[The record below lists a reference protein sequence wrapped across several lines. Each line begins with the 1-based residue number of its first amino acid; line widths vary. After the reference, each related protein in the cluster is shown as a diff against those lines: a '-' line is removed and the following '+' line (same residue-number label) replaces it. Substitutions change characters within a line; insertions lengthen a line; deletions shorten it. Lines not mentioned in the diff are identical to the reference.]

1 MFSSASGAICGFAG
15 GADGR
20 QRLERGGGDGAELM
34 RSNEALP
41 VPESVMQGSNL
52 GMQSTHLLRVDFAG
66 LLGYAAREA
75 LLSQRPRSSDRGRR
89 RAERVQ
95 GNPTL
100 GLLHQSG
107 ENKYR
112 TISQSLQE
120 NVRSLSRARDM
131 PCGSSSARSVRQRLY
146 PFGGVRR
153 REGASAK
160 ALIDSVK
167 TADRCIAI
175 RPSRSSTRSNSPATI
190 ILRNDG
196 FAGPANLVNIVQA
209 ILFT

>member
-1 MFSSASGAICGFAG
+1 MGPYHFRARNQCFQALPAPFAGLRSARMVGSASSAW
-15 GADGR
+15 
-20 QRLERGGGDGAELM
+20 GGDGAELM

-120 NVRSLSRARDM
+120 NVRSLSLAREIA
-131 PCGSSSARSVRQRLY
+131 CGSSSARSVRQGLG

-153 REGASAK
+153 RRRERK
-160 ALIDSVK
+160 
-167 TADRCIAI
+167 
-175 RPSRSSTRSNSPATI
+175 
-190 ILRNDG
+190 
-196 FAGPANLVNIVQA
+196 GPY
-209 ILFT
+209 